1 MYVSAEAAIK
11 VWQRFGIAD
20 RIGYS
25 IVPGHDHCQLPESQ
39 YPEVVAFI
47 ERFLLGKSDTP
58 TTIRIAP
65 ADYLQKYD
73 VKQWINW

>member
-11 VWQRFGIAD
+11 VWQRFDIAD

-65 ADYLQKYD
+65 ADYQQKYD
-73 VKQWINW
+73 VKRWVNW